1 LGGQY
6 LSKREKV
13 KVEHLQIRLLKK
25 KVLTGKSNLA
35 GRARF
40 CGNLMNV
47 ENMKSFEQHKFNF
60 G

>member
-35 GRARF
+35 GRAIA
-40 CGNLMNV
+40 
-47 ENMKSFEQHKFNF
+47 EI
-60 G
+60 